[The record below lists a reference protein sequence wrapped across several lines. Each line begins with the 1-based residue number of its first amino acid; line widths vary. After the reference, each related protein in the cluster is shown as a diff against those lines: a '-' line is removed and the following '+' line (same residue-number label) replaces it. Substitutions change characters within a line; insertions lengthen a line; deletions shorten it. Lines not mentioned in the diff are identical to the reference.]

1 MLRRSKDRNSSK
13 SPQAKKTEALPV
25 SVQKLPTA
33 YESWSREERMEWC
46 GELLDS
52 LLGDNK
58 D

>member
-1 MLRRSKDRNSSK
+1 MLGRSKDRNSSK
-13 SPQAKKTEALPV
+13 PSRAKKAEALPV

-33 YESWSREERMEWC
+33 YESWSREERMDWC

-52 LLGDNK
+52 LLGDDK